1 MHLIGR
7 LLLFW
12 VALLVC
18 AAVAQTSFFSR
29 MGFQTLSYLFELRGI
44 RATSQSIVIVGIDEE
59 SIHKIGPWPFPRQ
72 LHTKLLDRLK
82 EADVVGFDLLFS
94 ADDSYIEL
102 LQTDDVPVVMAAVA
116 LDYQGHLLA
125 PDVSKNKW
133 IRIGHVETELGGDG
147 IVRRV
152 EPVKNGIASFAW
164 VMAGRRPEQI
174 DEPHKKRLIN
184 FYGPEF
190 TFLYVS
196 YSDVLNGEYPP
207 DFFKGRK
214 VFVGSRALGLGD
226 VHAIPFSWH
235 YPVPGIEIQATILN
249 NLLDNSFLHRPV
261 RLTWLFSILLLS
273 LLFLIWARK
282 NEVKNTLLNL
292 AVLGAVGG
300 VSLLFFHR
308 NIFIN
313 PVVPGFTII
322 CGYLLH
328 LGSIWVRVTRRV
340 FDELQELNNRLKEGV
355 KNFSEAVPAAA
366 IFSRQI
372 EEERRASGLLG
383 GVGLERWM
391 NRLQCGIHALGL
403 QNSFVQHLLSTE
415 APPLVFW
422 NRESGRVVTANAR
435 FHTLWREL
443 HPQQSGPPDLAAF
456 RVLLANS
463 RIGKKKPQ
471 EEQKQKKNT
480 HTSVFS
486 GEVAEDIVFCN
497 SGRRFF
503 IRVVYHE
510 VDRDIAGFAGIIA
523 SFTDVTEI
531 RELERLKGEVMNIV
545 SHELKLP
552 LTTILGYAEML
563 AERVTGNDRR
573 YAAEVA
579 RQAKRLAKMIEDFLD
594 IARIE
599 SGKYTV
605 NSFPVNLLDVMN
617 DAIAAVEEAA
627 RAAKITVVPDFPA
640 KVSALRGDEILLV
653 QMVINLL
660 DNAIKF
666 SPPESVVHIALLETK
681 NEFQLSVA
689 DEGRGISG
697 EAKEWI
703 FEKFTREE
711 GEHRASGFG
720 LGLNFVRQV
729 VQSHNGRISVRN
741 GRERGAIFEIALPRR
756 PGLGTVG
763 EEEAGKDRG

>member
-443 HPQQSGPPDLAAF
+443 HPQ
-456 RVLLANS
+456 
-463 RIGKKKPQ
+463 
-471 EEQKQKKNT
+471 
-480 HTSVFS
+480 HFS

-573 YAAEVA
+573 DAAEVA

-594 IARIE
+594 IARLE

-605 NSFPVNLLDVMN
+605 NSFPVNLLEVMN

-627 RAAKITVVPDFPA
+627 RAAKITVVPDFPT

-666 SPPESVVHIALLETK
+666 SPPESVVHIALLETEK
-681 NEFQLSVA
+681 EFQLSVA

-697 EAKEWI
+697 ETKEWI
-703 FEKFTREE
+703 FEKFTRKE

-741 GRERGAIFEIALPRR
+741 GRERGAIFEITLPRC
-756 PGLGTVG
+756 PGLGTG
-763 EEEAGKDRG
+763 GEEAGRNRG